1 MEPPR
6 GNAGPTAGWRAAE
19 LDGGARAPRR
29 LPALPA
35 RGPEG
40 RSPAGVS
47 PPAGDGAHPRRGAV
61 GSGVD
66 APRRGGDAQRR
77 PAGNAPSFRRLA
89 PRGPRGGARPGLCG
103 GEPRPEPALDRHDG
117 RHRGSPRRAARGGAA
132 GRSGG
137 GGDRGAEPP
146 QRPRVPHGRRG
157 TLGVH
162 DRRREPGCLTGAPM
176 MRPLPNAGFHGGPVT
191 HALAGIAS
199 RGKILS
205 RSVSLRSVLPVRLLA
220 SVLAV
225 LILSPALTAQPA
237 GKTKAAVA
245 GSVVLQAYT
254 LRHQRASEAVALVYP
269 LLSRKGTVELQPGG
283 NTLVIRDVP
292 AALNRI
298 APVLRNFDHA
308 PRLMR

>member
-1 MEPPR
+1 
-6 GNAGPTAGWRAAE
+6 
-19 LDGGARAPRR
+19 
-29 LPALPA
+29 
-35 RGPEG
+35 
-40 RSPAGVS
+40 
-47 PPAGDGAHPRRGAV
+47 
-61 GSGVD
+61 
-66 APRRGGDAQRR
+66 
-77 PAGNAPSFRRLA
+77 
-89 PRGPRGGARPGLCG
+89 
-103 GEPRPEPALDRHDG
+103 
-117 RHRGSPRRAARGGAA
+117 
-132 GRSGG
+132 
-137 GGDRGAEPP
+137 
-146 QRPRVPHGRRG
+146 
-157 TLGVH
+157 
-162 DRRREPGCLTGAPM
+162 M

-308 PRLMR
+308 PRLMRLEVVIVRASRNVVSPQVRHSDLPEQLTKRLHDLLAYDNFDMQAQAQIGGTEGQPVIYELGQDFKVSFRFGTLMDDQRVKLSSFRVSRKGEGRPETNLLQTNLTLWCDQTISLGLAKSEASREALMVVLTLRDGDAPRR

>member
-1 MEPPR
+1 
-6 GNAGPTAGWRAAE
+6 
-19 LDGGARAPRR
+19 
-29 LPALPA
+29 
-35 RGPEG
+35 
-40 RSPAGVS
+40 
-47 PPAGDGAHPRRGAV
+47 
-61 GSGVD
+61 
-66 APRRGGDAQRR
+66 
-77 PAGNAPSFRRLA
+77 
-89 PRGPRGGARPGLCG
+89 
-103 GEPRPEPALDRHDG
+103 
-117 RHRGSPRRAARGGAA
+117 
-132 GRSGG
+132 
-137 GGDRGAEPP
+137 
-146 QRPRVPHGRRG
+146 
-157 TLGVH
+157 
-162 DRRREPGCLTGAPM
+162 M

-308 PRLMR
+308 PRLMRLEVVIVRASRNVVSPQVRHSDLPEQLTKRLHDLLAYDNFDMQAQAQIGGTEGQPVIYELGQDYKVSFRFGTLMDDQRVKLSSFRVSRKGEGRPETNLLQTNLTLWCDQTISLGLAKSEASREALMVVLTLRDGDAPRR